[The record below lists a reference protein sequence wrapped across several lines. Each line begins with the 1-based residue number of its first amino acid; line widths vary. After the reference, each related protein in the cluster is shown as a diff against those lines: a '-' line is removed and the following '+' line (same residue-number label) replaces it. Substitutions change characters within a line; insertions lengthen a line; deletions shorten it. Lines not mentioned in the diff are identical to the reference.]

1 MLFTACNQPEHEQ
14 NWKFNVRFT
23 SARLLML
30 GQSRSILQL
39 GWPLLSLLTVEARLA
54 RLARLVEGGSSASSE
69 VLEGSFRGCAH
80 QVLEDTQ

>member
-1 MLFTACNQPEHEQ
+1 MLFTACNQPEHKQ
-14 NWKFNVRFT
+14 NRKFNVHFT

-54 RLARLVEGGSSASSE
+54 RLVEGGSSASRE

>member
-1 MLFTACNQPEHEQ
+1 
-14 NWKFNVRFT
+14 
-23 SARLLML
+23 ML

-54 RLARLVEGGSSASSE
+54 RLVEGGSSASRE